1 MYVLHLTSN
10 RKIEIVK
17 VQVYY
22 EYIVPL
28 TPQWGLIKMNMNK
41 AM

>member
-1 MYVLHLTSN
+1 MYFSIN

-28 TPQWGLIKMNMNK
+28 TPQWGLIKMKMNK
-41 AM
+41 TM